1 MKRSWFYEAAGLR
14 RQSFHGWQCTSP
26 AQADRLS
33 QAKVLE
39 IAHLVRSEYLPGA
52 SARELYGFIC
62 RRLPEHHRCLK
73 GWGKHRF
80 ETLCINNGFRV
91 VARRVIPRTTQ
102 RGDYVFD
109 NLIEGLQLNDVD
121 QVWVSDISYIFSSV
135 GKHIGYSTSLL
146 DLYSRRLLG
155 LSFSMTM
162 HAAVTARPVLE
173 QALKVRQ
180 KKRFE
185 ALIFHSDGGKQYIE
199 KHFLEAL
206 RAHNIQS
213 SMAENCYENPHAE
226 AFNDTLKN
234 HMLHDITLNSF
245 AQLKEKEEFI
255 KNCYNLNKTH
265 SGLNKM
271 TPVEFEQHLLNLQ
284 PCQRTILKIKVLA

>member
-1 MKRSWFYEAAGLR
+1 MKREWFYEAAGLR
-14 RQSFHGWQCTSP
+14 RQSFHKWQCAS
-26 AQADRLS
+26 AVQADRLS

-39 IAHLVRSEYLPGA
+39 IGRLVREKYLPGA
-52 SARELYGFIC
+52 SAREVYGFVC
-62 RRLPEHHRCLK
+62 RRLPEYRQCLK

-80 ETLCINNGFRV
+80 EALCMANGFRV

-109 NLIEGLQLNDVD
+109 NLIEGREINDVD
-121 QVWVSDISYIFSSV
+121 QVWVSDISYIFSSG
-135 GKHIGYSTSLL
+135 GKLIGYSTSLL
-146 DLYSRRLLG
+146 DVYSRRLLG
-155 LSFSMTM
+155 LSFSATM
-162 HAAVTARPVLE
+162 HAAVTVQPALE

-199 KHFLEAL
+199 RHLLQTL
-206 RAHNIQS
+206 RAHNIRS

-234 HMLHDITLNSF
+234 HMLHDTILNSF
-245 AQLKEKEEFI
+245 VQLKEKEEFI
-255 KNCYNLNKTH
+255 KNCYNSNKTH

-271 TPVEFEQHLLNLQ
+271 TPIEFEQHLLNLQ